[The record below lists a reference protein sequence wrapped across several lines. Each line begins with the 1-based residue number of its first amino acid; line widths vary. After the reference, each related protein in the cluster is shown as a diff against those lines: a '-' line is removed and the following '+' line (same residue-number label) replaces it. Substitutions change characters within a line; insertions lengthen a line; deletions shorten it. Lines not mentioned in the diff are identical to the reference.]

1 MMQEKFLITIIHSYF
16 TFEATK
22 ELGKRSIGKR
32 RDVRKLVASMGGF
45 MILAGVMLLGVAVI
59 ASTGFLNAG
68 LMFDRK
74 YVSTFTVVIMLVGLF
89 DILAAVIIAR
99 W

>member
-1 MMQEKFLITIIHSYF
+1 
-16 TFEATK
+16 
-22 ELGKRSIGKR
+22 
-32 RDVRKLVASMGGF
+32 